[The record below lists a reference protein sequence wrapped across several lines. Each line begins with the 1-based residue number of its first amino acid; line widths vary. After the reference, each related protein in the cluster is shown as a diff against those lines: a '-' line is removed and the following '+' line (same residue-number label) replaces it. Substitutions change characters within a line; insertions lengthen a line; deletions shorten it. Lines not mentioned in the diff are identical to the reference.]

1 MRLIKFFA
9 LLCFSGAILLSSYLP
24 RSLLGKIQPSP
35 TPDPLDHF
43 IFLPIVL
50 RGHPGAERI
59 EIPSKSVFVIL
70 ARGETLEEAHRAERG
85 IVYPIEWL
93 RKIVAQ
99 ISPPDEYSR
108 DWYVVRSYISF
119 DTSEIAGRK
128 VVSATLLLIAD
139 SHREVFDIAVHK
151 GEWEDPPS
159 LSDFNEFGS
168 LLSLRSTEEFPPEG
182 EDFLFPLPPFVA
194 LEETKFVLKH
204 RTDHEEVPSHEQAT
218 FFAFV
223 REWHAK
229 LIVWL
234 ER

>member
-1 MRLIKFFA
+1 MKWIRALALFVFFA
-9 LLCFSGAILLSSYLP
+9 SFLLSSYLP
-24 RSLLGKIQPSP
+24 RSLGGETLPSP
-35 TPDPLDHF
+35 TPDSLDHF

-50 RGHPGAERI
+50 RGHPGPERV
-59 EIPSKSVFVIL
+59 EISSKSAFKIL
-70 ARGETLEEAHRAERG
+70 TKGDTLEEALRAERG
-85 IVYPIEWL
+85 LVYLIDRWRSVE
-93 RKIVAQ
+93 AQ
-99 ISPPDEYSR
+99 ISPPTEYV
-108 DWYVVRSYISF
+108 DYWYIVRSYLSF
-119 DTSEIAGRK
+119 DTSEIAGRR
-128 VVSATLLLIAD
+128 VVSATLLLIAEAHKGSFD
-139 SHREVFDIAVHK
+139 VALHR

-204 RTDHEEVPSHEQAT
+204 RTDHEEVPSREYV
-218 FFAFV
+218 AFEV
-223 REWHAK
+223 EEWHAK